1 VKQVEGSEHRFIA
14 VRSPEQLLPQGVL
27 NLPTLFMAHR
37 FIGLQ
42 VDVSD
47 EAARLAVRN
56 WVPFLPGV
64 ASSEGLI
71 PMGRKKKT
79 A

>member
-1 VKQVEGSEHRFIA
+1 
-14 VRSPEQLLPQGVL
+14 
-27 NLPTLFMAHR
+27 MAHR

-64 ASSEGLI
+64 AAARSGFIRPLTHRSLPGVADPELGDEVGAVPGSVRVARHVLI
-71 PMGRKKKT
+71 
-79 A
+79 AEAD

>member
-1 VKQVEGSEHRFIA
+1 
-14 VRSPEQLLPQGVL
+14 
-27 NLPTLFMAHR
+27 
-37 FIGLQ
+37 LQ

-47 EAARLAVRN
+47 EGARLAVRN

-64 ASSEGLI
+64 AAAEGLI

-79 A
+79 P